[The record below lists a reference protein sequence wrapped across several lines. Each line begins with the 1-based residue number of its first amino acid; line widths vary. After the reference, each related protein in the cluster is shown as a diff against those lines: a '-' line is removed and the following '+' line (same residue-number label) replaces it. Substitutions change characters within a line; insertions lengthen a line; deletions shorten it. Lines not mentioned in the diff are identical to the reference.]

1 MGITIIV
8 KDGKPRGKT
17 RTSVDRELQD
27 VGWGST
33 FANEEAADKCGF
45 VERKLKKQLGM
56 DTVQVPA
63 KIYNRMGEPKTPPV
77 PSQE

>member
-17 RTSVDRELQD
+17 RTSVDRELID

-33 FANEEAADKCGF
+33 FASEEAADKCGF
-45 VERKLKKQLGM
+45 VERKLKKQVGM
-56 DTVQVPA
+56 DDVQVPA
-63 KIYNRMGEPKTPPV
+63 RIYNRMGEPK
-77 PSQE
+77 